1 MAVDIELFG
10 QLLPGTPR
18 RRVLDLKH
26 PVTVRETAHLLG
38 LNPDDAGLVTINGV
52 QREMEDVVPP
62 HCRLC
67 FFPYMTG
74 G

>member
-1 MAVDIELFG
+1 
-10 QLLPGTPR
+10 
-18 RRVLDLKH
+18 
-26 PVTVRETAHLLG
+26 
-38 LNPDDAGLVTINGV
+38 VTINGV